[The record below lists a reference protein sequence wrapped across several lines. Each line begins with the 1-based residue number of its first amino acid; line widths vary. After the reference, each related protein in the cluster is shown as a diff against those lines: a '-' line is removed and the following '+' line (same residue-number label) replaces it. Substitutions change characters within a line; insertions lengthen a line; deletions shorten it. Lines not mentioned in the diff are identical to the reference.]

1 MNFSITTL
9 NPAVKDET
17 SASRWQAKLKLP
29 PGKIP
34 AKSLSGK

>member
-17 SASRWQAKLKLP
+17 GASRWQAKLKLP
-29 PGKIP
+29 PVKIP
-34 AKSLSGK
+34 EKSVPRK